1 MCAQEGGAYR
11 RALEKEQI
19 ISDHSLECAKTVLA
33 IEDGLKELADFAITD
48 SCRAAL
54 LDKKE
59 YECFRV
65 EAE

>member
-1 MCAQEGGAYR
+1 MCAQEGRAYR
-11 RALEKEQI
+11 RALEQKQI
-19 ISDHSLECAKTVLA
+19 ISDHSLDCAKTVLVV
-33 IEDGLKELADFAITD
+33 EESLKELADFAITD

-65 EAE
+65 ELV